1 MTVKIGLAL
10 GGGGARGL
18 AHLGVLKVLEAEGI
32 PIACITGT
40 SAGAVVGAM
49 YAQNP
54 NADAL
59 IERFKKSLTEAFFDQ
74 LSVNCLRDNCAQNDS
89 FLSQTTRNIK
99 KRIVINLAQS
109 RRSLLREFSLR
120 DVLVKFIDE
129 GLIEATKIPLAI
141 VATGLHTG
149 REIWFESGD
158 IIAAVAASSTIPGF
172 FPPVCMHDDL
182 VTDGAATCP
191 LPVQHLSRLGADVT
205 LGVEVG
211 MRYYHPMESIN
222 AIEIISRANMITSHR
237 LGEIMVNTADVAI
250 QPDTKDVHWSEFSR
264 CDELIEAGMKATI
277 AKLPEIRTAIRRKRS
292 WPRRVL
298 DLLSRLQTKT
308 WHLLPNPFQMNP

>member
-18 AHLGVLKVLEAEGI
+18 AHLGALKVLEAEGI
-32 PIACITGT
+32 PIGCITGT

-54 NADAL
+54 NADVL
-59 IERFKKSLTEAFFDQ
+59 IERFKESLAENFFDQ
-74 LSVNCLRDNCAQNDS
+74 LSANCLRDTCVENES

-99 KRIVINLAQS
+99 KRIAINLAQS
-109 RRSLLREFSLR
+109 RRSLLKSFSLQE
-120 DVLVKFIDE
+120 VLSKFIDE
-129 GLIEATKIPLAI
+129 GRIEATKIPLAI

-158 IIAAVAASSTIPGF
+158 IIAAVAASSTIPGI
-172 FPPVCMHDDL
+172 FPPVYMKNDL

-191 LPVQHLSRLGADVT
+191 LPVQHLIKMGADVT

-211 MRYYHPMESIN
+211 MRRYHPMESVN
-222 AIEIISRANMITSHR
+222 VIEIISRANMITSHR

-250 QPDTKDVHWSEFSR
+250 RPDTKDVHWSEFSR
-264 CDELIEAGMKATI
+264 CDELIEAGMKATV
-277 AKLPEIRTAIRRKRS
+277 AKLPEIRAAIRSKVP
-292 WPRRVL
+292 WPRRAL
-298 DLLSRLQTKT
+298 DFLARLQSKT

>member
-1 MTVKIGLAL
+1 MTVKIGIAL

-54 NADAL
+54 DADAL
-59 IERFKKSLTEAFFDQ
+59 IERFKGSMAEDFYDQ
-74 LSVNCLRDNCAQNDS
+74 LSANCLKSNCVENDS
-89 FLSQTTRNIK
+89 FISQTTRNIK
-99 KRIVINLAQS
+99 KRIFINLAQS
-109 RRSLLREFSLR
+109 RRSLLKEFPLQE
-120 DVLVKFIDE
+120 VLIKFIDE
-129 GLIEATKIPLAI
+129 GRIEDTKIPLAI

-158 IIAAVAASSTIPGF
+158 IIAAVAASSTIPGI
-172 FPPVCMHDDL
+172 FPPVYMNDDL

-191 LPVQHLSRLGADVT
+191 LPVQHLSAMGSDVT

-237 LGEIMVNTADVAI
+237 LGEIMVSTADVAI

-264 CDELIEAGMKATI
+264 CDELIEAGMKAAV
-277 AKLPEIRTAIRRKRS
+277 AKLPKIRMAIRRKVS
-292 WPRRVL
+292 WPRRTL
-298 DLLSRLQTKT
+298 DFLAQLQSKG
-308 WHLLPNPFQMNP
+308 WHLLPNPFHMNP

>member
-18 AHLGVLKVLEAEGI
+18 AHLGALKVLEAEGI

-54 NADAL
+54 DADAL
-59 IERFKKSLTEAFFDQ
+59 IERFKKSLAEEFFDQ
-74 LSVNCLRDNCAQNDS
+74 LSTSCLRDNCVENDS
-89 FLSQTTRNIK
+89 FLSQTTRYIK

-109 RRSLLREFSLR
+109 RRSLLKEFSLQ

-129 GLIEATKIPLAI
+129 GRIEATKIPLAI

-172 FPPVCMHDDL
+172 FPPVYMNDDL

-191 LPVQHLSRLGADVT
+191 LPVQRLSKMGADVT

-211 MRYYHPMESIN
+211 MRYYHPLESIN

-264 CDELIEAGMKATI
+264 CDELIEAGMKATV
-277 AKLPEIRTAIRRKRS
+277 AKLPQIRTAIRRRVS

-298 DLLSRLQTKT
+298 DFMARLQTKT
-308 WHLLPNPFQMNP
+308 WHLLPNPFQINP